1 MDMHAVIL
9 AIALVAGVL
18 ALEMRRA
25 VICVATI
32 TAAVGAFAIAMAVA
46 GALEVATGA
55 ALAAIVVALLF
66 RWAFKRTGGDD
77 VVARLP
83 QGAPAALGVLTVA
96 GFLVIAFVVLSQSAG
111 TVPAAPDPVEDGAG
125 IGLLREGAV
134 IVAAAAGIWAMM
146 RRTGRRDE

>member
-18 ALEMRRA
+18 ALELRRA
-25 VICVATI
+25 VICIAAI
-32 TAAVGAFAIAMAVA
+32 TAAVGAFAIAMAVV
-46 GALEVATGA
+46 GALEVAIGA
-55 ALAAIVVALLF
+55 ALAAVAIALLF
-66 RWAFKRTGGDD
+66 RWAVKRTGGDD

-83 QGAPAALGVLTVA
+83 QGAPAALGVLTIA
-96 GFLVIAFVVLSQSAG
+96 AFLVIAFVILSQSAG
-111 TVPAAPDPVEDGAG
+111 IAPTAPATVEDGSG

-146 RRTGRRDE
+146 RGTGRRDE